1 MKRIT
6 GVVLG
11 FSMLVVFFGCVVERR
26 GYDYPRG
33 EHEEYRE
40 HEEHREFDERRDRD
54 EHRNLDQRDFEE
66 RRY

>member
-11 FSMLVVFFGCVVERR
+11 LSLLVVSFGCVVERR
-26 GYDYPRG
+26 GYDYPR
-33 EHEEYRE
+33 EHGEYRE
-40 HEEHREFDERRDRD
+40 REEHREFDERRDRD
-54 EHRNLDQRDFEE
+54 EHRNLEQRDFEE